1 MSTAITADVGQQ
13 QPPAVA
19 SSVLLAWEVE
29 LSDMRCFVF
38 AATRAK
44 AQWIAVK
51 SYWEAYGRRHGEWP
65 RARAFRAERYD
76 NSHLRL
82 EKRQQAWSEDY
93 VRGW

>member
-1 MSTAITADVGQQ
+1 MIKLNLESIRWKLADCL
-13 QPPAVA
+13 
-19 SSVLLAWEVE
+19 SLLA
-29 LSDMRCFVF
+29 
-38 AATRAK
+38 TTKAK

-65 RARAFRAERYD
+65 RARAVRAERYD